1 MKWPWTNRV
10 RRHRLEY
17 VHRGYLLALEE
28 YAWTSINQR
37 MDGTKLINNAIG
49 LLDPFRGPV
58 DKRAI
63 LGPDHP
69 PPPSARSIRELHHAD
84 LHARRCH
91 CCGCWL

>member
-1 MKWPWTNRV
+1 MKWPFV
-10 RRHRLEY
+10 RRWKYEQMEMH
-17 VHRGYLLALEE
+17 V
-28 YAWTSINQR
+28 WTLSNRQL
-37 MDGTKLINNAIG
+37 DSSALINNAIG

-84 LHARRCH
+84 LRARRCH